1 MSENLS
7 PAVTLSRG

>member
-7 PAVTLSRG
+7 